1 MCPWHGELE
10 EHGGGLGRGP
20 ERAGP
25 EQGVEAESG
34 VLAVAARGCDRG
46 LQARGPVTRARWCR
60 DVAAGPRDGKVGHG
74 PVWGPCHGPG
84 PVLGAPHARPH
95 SDSGPVAVP
104 CFPAAGRWFGSP
116 PSRNGPEQQS
126 WARGPGQAPLLPGPG
141 QASGRAC
148 LQARRWNPASPRRG
162 GGCSR
167 VPSRLGGGRGAARS
181 LAGVTFSRVSVLT
194 TLCSSTDSAPSPPA
208 KPPPPTV
215 ADLVDVCPRQPAPHA
230 RQPSWPG
237 RELGSACGGL
247 SGGRG
252 VRVSR
257 LTKPARPGPGSAPEC
272 GGAGS
277 SDRCP
282 LLWTCRGGSQ
292 RRCLSERGPPWPL
305 GPSAPRQ
312 GGGSSAEGAVP
323 GLKSEAVARPG
334 DKPAPRAVPPGDKG
348 VLGGRGQVR
357 KGRRAV
363 AGVASSSFL
372 VVTTQCRSRR
382 PRVRGP

>member
-1 MCPWHGELE
+1 MALSRGRVGAEMSLPA
-10 EHGGGLGRGP
+10 LG
-20 ERAGP
+20 
-25 EQGVEAESG
+25 SG
-34 VLAVAARGCDRG
+34 RWDTDRCGALAT
-46 LQARGPVTRARWCR
+46 GPV
-60 DVAAGPRDGKVGHG
+60 P
-74 PVWGPCHGPG
+74 
-84 PVLGAPHARPH
+84 
-95 SDSGPVAVP
+95 
-104 CFPAAGRWFGSP
+104 
-116 PSRNGPEQQS
+116 S
-126 WARGPGQAPLLPGPG
+126 WARPVHGLTQTPVRWLSPVFQLRDAGSAAHLLGTAP
-141 QASGRAC
+141 SSRAG
-148 LQARRWNPASPRRG
+148 LGVPDRRPCCRAQVRPRAEPAFRHGVGAPRHPNGAEGVPESPLV
-162 GGCSR
+162 S
-167 VPSRLGGGRGAARS
+167 GGGRGAARS

-257 LTKPARPGPGSAPEC
+257 STKPARPGPGSAPEC

-334 DKPAPRAVPPGDKG
+334 DKPAPCAVPPGDKG

-363 AGVASSSFL
+363 AGAASSSFL